1 MTKFFYL
8 KDLLRQDQNGAR
20 MVPVSKATLYRMIA
34 AGKFPVPNKLG
45 RRSVWSERDIDCWR
59 ENWLGE

>member
-8 KDLLRQDQNGAR
+8 KYLLRQDQNGAR

-45 RRSVWSERDIDCWR
+45 RRSVWSEQDIDCWR